1 MNGRAQTVC
10 FATQDVI
17 NNAMNVN
24 SLTIDEMKNK
34 KWTQAQK
41 IEQIERAT
49 TKLYLMVSQLSK
61 EVQKLKDVQNPE

>member
-1 MNGRAQTVC
+1 
-10 FATQDVI
+10 
-17 NNAMNVN
+17 MNVN
-24 SLTIDEMKNK
+24 SLTKDKMKNK

-61 EVQKLKDVQNPE
+61 EVQKLKDVQNS

>member
-1 MNGRAQTVC
+1 
-10 FATQDVI
+10 
-17 NNAMNVN
+17 MNVN

-61 EVQKLKDVQNPE
+61 EVQKLKDAQNPE

>member
-1 MNGRAQTVC
+1 MNGRAQIVC
-10 FATQDVI
+10 FATQDAI

-24 SLTIDEMKNK
+24 SLTKDEMKNK

-61 EVQKLKDVQNPE
+61 EVQKLKDVQNS

>member
-61 EVQKLKDVQNPE
+61 EVQKLKDVQNS

>member
-10 FATQDVI
+10 FATQDAI

-61 EVQKLKDVQNPE
+61 EVQKLKEKK